1 MAKLF
6 ANIDTN
12 DYGDRFLN
20 DLTDK
25 KKDIKKEDLYPFV
38 DQYAGKSVTD
48 LLICLTC
55 QYSIPESKVLSD
67 SVFKYEEEIENGIP
81 VNYKEYFRG
90 SYKMYKE
97 YGIDPIKVWLERCRE
112 VNLTPWASL
121 RMNDCH
127 CPDDETCFL
136 RPALFY
142 EAREKGWMIGEK
154 YGYFRYCLD
163 YSVYEIRK
171 MWLDYI
177 DEQLYKYDVDGLE
190 LDFQR
195 EIHCFDYI
203 NQPECY
209 KIMNDF
215 IREVK
220 KIITKHEEI
229 KGHKIKLGVRLNRDI
244 EQNKVFGFDAVTW
257 DNEKLVDMIV
267 ITPRWETNDSDMPVK
282 AWKET
287 LKNTE
292 IYAGIETLI
301 KSYSSRGHAT
311 ADSIRGYA
319 NRYLSEGADAIYLF
333 NYYPLPDS
341 DLEGEKI
348 RKARSMDIFATCGN
362 LDDVRSKPMRFIV
375 TGQDIAP
382 EGYNVYKP
390 LPILLNGEKQNIK
403 VNIGKLPAE
412 KKVKLFIGI
421 EAADA
426 SETEVKVF
434 ENKLNLSRENPKPS
448 DMQENLT
455 EGEIVCGCGYISNGT
470 LTYSATV
477 ETLTSGEYEINF
489 SGNKG
494 KITYIEFYIE

>member
-25 KKDIKKEDLYPFV
+25 KNNLIKEDLYPFV

-67 SVFKYEEEIENGIP
+67 SIYKYEEEIENGIP
-81 VNYKEYFRG
+81 VNYKERFRG
-90 SYKMYKE
+90 IHKMYKE
-97 YGIDPIKVWLERCRE
+97 YGIDPIEVWLERCRD
-112 VNLTPWASL
+112 VNLTPWVTL

-142 EAREKGWMIGEK
+142 EAKEKGWMIGEK

-163 YSVYEIRK
+163 YGIYEIRK

-195 EIHCFDYI
+195 EIYCFDYV
-203 NQPECY
+203 NQPDCY
-209 KIMNDF
+209 KIMNGF

-229 KGHKIKLGVRLNRDI
+229 KGHKIKLGVRLSRDI

-257 DNEKLVDMIV
+257 DEEKLVDMIV
-267 ITPRWETNDSDMPVK
+267 ITPRWETNDSDMPIKV
-282 AWKET
+282 WKET

-301 KSYSSRGHAT
+301 KSCDKRGHAT
-311 ADSIRGYA
+311 ADSIRGYS
-319 NRYLSEGADAIYLF
+319 NRYLSERADAMYLF

-341 DLEGEKI
+341 DLKGEII

-362 LDDVRSKPMRFIV
+362 LYDVRSKPMRFIV

-382 EGYNVYKP
+382 EGYNAYRP

-403 VNIGKLPAE
+403 VNIGELPAE

-421 EAADA
+421 DSAEA

-434 ENKLNLSRENPKPS
+434 ENKLNFSRENPKPS
-448 DMQENLT
+448 DMQENIDG
-455 EGEIVCGCGYISNGT
+455 GEIVCGCGYISNGT
-470 LTYSATV
+470 LTYSAMV
-477 ETLTSGEYEINF
+477 ETLTSGEYEISF